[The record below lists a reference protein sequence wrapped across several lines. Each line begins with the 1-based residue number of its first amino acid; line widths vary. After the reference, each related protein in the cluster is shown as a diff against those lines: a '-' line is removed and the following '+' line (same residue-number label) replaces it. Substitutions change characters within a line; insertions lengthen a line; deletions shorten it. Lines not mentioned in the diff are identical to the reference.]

1 MFMYEKLI
9 WLVTMRGIY
18 VEDPTTVVTVRDV
31 FIDADMTV
39 VTEDGDVEAGKTND
53 YGGCFI
59 LHL

>member
-1 MFMYEKLI
+1 
-9 WLVTMRGIY
+9 MRGIY